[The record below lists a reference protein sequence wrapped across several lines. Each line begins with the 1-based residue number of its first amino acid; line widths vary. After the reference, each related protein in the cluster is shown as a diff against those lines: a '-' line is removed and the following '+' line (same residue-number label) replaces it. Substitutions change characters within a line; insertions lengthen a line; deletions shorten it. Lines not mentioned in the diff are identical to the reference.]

1 MTDDRIF
8 HIRSGC
14 IIIKEGIKASR
25 LLIDP
30 STAGTTG
37 PQEVNPSSLE
47 CTKGPNLLMTGVHA
61 LAFACGV
68 IA

>member
-1 MTDDRIF
+1 MTNVRIF
-8 HIRSGC
+8 HIRSRC

-25 LLIDP
+25 LLIDLT
-30 STAGTTG
+30 TAGKTG

-47 CTKGPNLLMTGVHA
+47 CTKRPNLLMTGVHT
-61 LAFACGV
+61 LVFACGV